1 MAESIFVVDFKVES
15 EAYQALSELKANP
28 VNDSYTASSAFVVKN
43 ENGHI
48 IPKDS
53 FDTADTHIEV
63 LSHSISDVKS
73 EVLWR
78 FH

>member
-43 ENGHI
+43 ENGQI
-48 IPKDS
+48 QKFRNCRYLIC
-53 FDTADTHIEV
+53 FFFNCQFT
-63 LSHSISDVKS
+63 
-73 EVLWR
+73 
-78 FH
+78 